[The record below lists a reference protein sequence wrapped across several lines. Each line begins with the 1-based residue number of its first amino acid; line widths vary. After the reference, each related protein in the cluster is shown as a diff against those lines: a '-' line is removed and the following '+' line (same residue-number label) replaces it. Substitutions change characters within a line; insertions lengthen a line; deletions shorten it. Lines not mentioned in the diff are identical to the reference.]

1 MKHYILGDVI
11 EEISERENNPSTS
24 GYERFVGLEHYV
36 SGEVEIKNYGS
47 TANLNSAMKVFKSG
61 DILVARRNVY
71 LKRASVVY
79 FDGLTSGDSIV
90 LRAKDETIG
99 KILPFIL
106 NTTDF
111 WEYADQ
117 YADGTMSKRL
127 SPKVLKMY
135 EFDLPEEGLSDL
147 AELLWSMVDTK
158 DAYQELLQKTDELV
172 KAQFVELFGE
182 LGPAEK
188 GWGLTTLGKCC
199 ELNPK
204 RPRDINDDLMVSF
217 VPMPAVNE
225 EGKIDCSDSR
235 PYGEVRK
242 GFTYF
247 AENDVIF
254 AKITPCMENGKGAVA
269 RGLSNGI
276 ASGSTEFHVLRPIEG
291 VSNPYWLYIITMFDS
306 FRIGA
311 RKVMTGTGGQ
321 LRVPI
326 AYLENYPISLPP
338 IELQN
343 DFEKF
348 VIQSNEAKEELK
360 KSIDKTNTMIK
371 SVLSQAIND

>member
-127 SPKVLKMY
+127 SPKVLKTY

-182 LGPAEK
+182 LGQDEK

-225 EGKIDCSDSR
+225 EG
-235 PYGEVRK
+235 
-242 GFTYF
+242 
-247 AENDVIF
+247 
-254 AKITPCMENGKGAVA
+254 
-269 RGLSNGI
+269 
-276 ASGSTEFHVLRPIEG
+276 
-291 VSNPYWLYIITMFDS
+291 
-306 FRIGA
+306 
-311 RKVMTGTGGQ
+311 
-321 LRVPI
+321 
-326 AYLENYPISLPP
+326 
-338 IELQN
+338 
-343 DFEKF
+343 
-348 VIQSNEAKEELK
+348 
-360 KSIDKTNTMIK
+360 
-371 SVLSQAIND
+371 